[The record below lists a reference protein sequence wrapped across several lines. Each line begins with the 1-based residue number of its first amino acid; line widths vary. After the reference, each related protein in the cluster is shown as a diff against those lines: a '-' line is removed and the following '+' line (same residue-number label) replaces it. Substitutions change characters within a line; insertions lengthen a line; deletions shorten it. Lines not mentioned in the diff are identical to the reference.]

1 MTLYG
6 SMFSALVIITEN
18 ASVPS
23 ARSSSQMRNRRYC
36 TSSPGAKWIVCSA
49 ECGIAAT
56 CSGRIWERIASVRL
70 PLTPLEPSS
79 RVGSPVAASF
89 SIARRLFVELTA
101 SLPATDST
109 EAEATESRSEALA
122 SSSSRSASSSNASS
136 SSSSSDGEASS
147 VSSLSSASASSSA
160 SDGVASATH
169 SRTSSGLVFPV
180 SPIRFPSASKRYSV
194 PCSARSSLSEISLPL
209 LAISLPLAMT
219 SLSPSVA
226 SLPLSQSS
234 TSLSSSTASPLSV
247 SSLPRSATCC
257 RSVFPL
263 SSSVMSSPSS

>member
-1 MTLYG
+1 MLADAIEYSAPSRCRVTSAFPSSTINSSLSKESADCSEASSSVMMTEREVTLYG
-6 SMFSALVIITEN
+6 SMFSASVIITEN

-56 CSGRIWERIASVRL
+56 CSGRIWARIASVRL

-109 EAEATESRSEALA
+109 EAEAMESRSEALA
-122 SSSSRSASSSNASS
+122 SSSSKSASPASK
-136 SSSSSDGEASS
+136 S
-147 VSSLSSASASSSA
+147 VLESSLSSSRSSVLELSSSSA
-160 SDGVASATH
+160 T
-169 SRTSSGLVFPV
+169 
-180 SPIRFPSASKRYSV
+180 SAS
-194 PCSARSSLSEISLPL
+194 
-209 LAISLPLAMT
+209 
-219 SLSPSVA
+219 
-226 SLPLSQSS
+226 
-234 TSLSSSTASPLSV
+234 
-247 SSLPRSATCC
+247 
-257 RSVFPL
+257 
-263 SSSVMSSPSS
+263 

>member
-1 MTLYG
+1 MFADAIEYSAPSRCRVTSAFPSSTVNSSSAKESADCSDASSSVMMTEREVTLYG
-6 SMFSALVIITEN
+6 SMFSASVIITEN

-23 ARSSSQMRNRRYC
+23 ARSSSQMRKRRYC

-122 SSSSRSASSSNASS
+122 SSSSRSASTASS
-136 SSSSSDGEASS
+136 SSKSAAFESSSSRS
-147 VSSLSSASASSSA
+147 TFKSSSLRSTSLESSSRSASSSA
-160 SDGVASATH
+160 A
-169 SRTSSGLVFPV
+169 LKP
-180 SPIRFPSASKRYSV
+180 
-194 PCSARSSLSEISLPL
+194 
-209 LAISLPLAMT
+209 
-219 SLSPSVA
+219 
-226 SLPLSQSS
+226 
-234 TSLSSSTASPLSV
+234 
-247 SSLPRSATCC
+247 
-257 RSVFPL
+257 
-263 SSSVMSSPSS
+263 